1 MRRTLVPVL
10 LALSCGGG
18 GDALPDGGGLDAV
31 QEVAGDATA
40 EAAQDGKADT
50 AARPDDAGGESDA
63 AAEADPASTGPDVA
77 GLTGLDCKQFYRRCV
92 SQCPV
97 GADKLPDPGCF
108 DACRV
113 TLSAN
118 GGKTLDALLACVA
131 TSGCDAEPDDSAK
144 LACYAGECADPYFA
158 CFHGEDSC
166 KDVLACAQGCPQGE
180 ENGACLVACSQE
192 GTVEAQKQIATI
204 LKCIGDECCPGDA
217 AKCGT
222 PQGQQCSKDV
232 LGIGGACFALGMACV
247 AG

>member
-1 MRRTLVPVL
+1 VKLSSVL
-10 LALSCGGG
+10 LLLPALSCGGG
-18 GDALPDGGGLDAV
+18 GDVAPDGLDAAPDAAV
-31 QEVAGDATA
+31 EVSDAAGDPAGDAA
-40 EAAQDGKADT
+40 GEAAIEAVEVSPDMAASTPDT
-50 AARPDDAGGESDA
+50 AGLS
-63 AAEADPASTGPDVA
+63 
-77 GLTGLDCKQFYRRCV
+77 GLTCKQFYRQCV

-113 TLSAN
+113 TLSAD
-118 GGKTLDALLACVA
+118 GGRVLDALLSCIA
-131 TSGCDAEPDDSAK
+131 TSGCDAKPDDAAK

-180 ENGACLVACSQE
+180 GNGACLVACSQE
-192 GTVEAQKQIATI
+192 GTVEAQKQIASI

-232 LGIGGACFALGMACV
+232 FQIGGACFALGMGCM